1 MSTTAGQPLCL
12 SLPHCLSLSA
22 CLCVCLFLS
31 LCSVSVSLS
40 LSVYLSL
47 ALFLCVCLVG
57 CLCVCVRSVLDRPD
71 GPGSME
77 GVLGAIEL
85 HLEPGDVLLFVDCLT
100 VSGALSG

>member
-1 MSTTAGQPLCL
+1 MSACFCL
-12 SLPHCLSLSA
+12 S
-22 CLCVCLFLS
+22 VLFLS
-31 LCSVSVSLS
+31 LSLSLYISLSLS
-40 LSVYLSL
+40 LSVSVWL
-47 ALFLCVCLVG
+47 AVSVCA